1 MLDDRVIAIIT
12 TLPGP
17 ALASIGFVLGLVIGS
32 FANVCISRL
41 PKKESV
47 VFPASHCTSCNAPIR
62 ATDNIPILSYLIL
75 KGQCR
80 SCGQH
85 ISAIYPTIELI
96 TALLMASVF
105 YKFGL
110 TWECLIFSIVV
121 PALVIITAIDIE
133 HQIIPDVITLPG
145 ILFGLAAGTYLNGF
159 WDSLIGFLVG
169 GGLFLLLAEVYF
181 KLRNTMG
188 MGGGDIKY
196 IAAVGALLGW
206 VQVLL
211 VIFIGALAGSIFGAV
226 GMTFKKLDFLSKIPF
241 GPFLALAT
249 LISIFFGNEIL
260 SLYLSTMGM
269 EE

>member
-1 MLDDRVIAIIT
+1 MA
-12 TLPGP
+12 TLT
-17 ALASIGFVLGLVIGS
+17 ALPDPVFASFGFALGLLVGS

-41 PKKESV
+41 PKEESV
-47 VFPASHCTSCNAPIR
+47 VFPASHCTSCNAAIR

-80 SCGQH
+80 SCGQR
-85 ISAIYPTIELI
+85 ISAVYPAIELI
-96 TALLMASVF
+96 TGLLLAAVF

-110 TWECLIFSIVV
+110 SWESLIFAIVV

-145 ILFGLAAGTYLNGF
+145 IVFGLAAGTYLNGF
-159 WDSLIGFLVG
+159 WDSLIGCLVG

-181 KLRNTMG
+181 KMRNTMG

-196 IAAVGALLGW
+196 IAAAGALLGW

-211 VIFIGALAGSIFGAV
+211 VIFIGALAGSVFGAL
-226 GMTFKKLDFLSKIPF
+226 GMTFKKIDFLTRIPF

-249 LISIFFGNEIL
+249 LISIFFGSEIV
-260 SLYLSTMGM
+260 SLYLSTMDM
-269 EE
+269 EN

>member
-1 MLDDRVIAIIT
+1 MTMLT
-12 TLPGP
+12 PLPDP
-17 ALASIGFVLGLVIGS
+17 VFASIGFVFGLLVGS

-47 VFPASHCTSCNAPIR
+47 VFPGSHCPSCNAGIR
-62 ATDNIPILSYLIL
+62 ATDNIPIVSYLIL

-80 SCGQH
+80 SCGQP
-85 ISAIYPTIELI
+85 ISAIYPAIEMI
-96 TALLMASVF
+96 TGLLMASVF

-110 TWECLIFSIVV
+110 SWECLIFAIVV

-145 ILFGLAAGTYLNGF
+145 IVLGLAAGTYLNGF
-159 WDSLIGFLVG
+159 WDSLIGCLLG

-181 KLRNTMG
+181 KLRNTVG

-196 IAAVGALLGW
+196 IAAAGALLGW
-206 VQVLL
+206 IQVLL
-211 VIFIGALAGSIFGAV
+211 VIFIGALAGAIFGAI
-226 GMTFKKLDFLSKIPF
+226 GMSFKKLGFLSKIPF

-249 LISIFFGNEIL
+249 LISIFFGNDIL

-269 EE
+269 ER